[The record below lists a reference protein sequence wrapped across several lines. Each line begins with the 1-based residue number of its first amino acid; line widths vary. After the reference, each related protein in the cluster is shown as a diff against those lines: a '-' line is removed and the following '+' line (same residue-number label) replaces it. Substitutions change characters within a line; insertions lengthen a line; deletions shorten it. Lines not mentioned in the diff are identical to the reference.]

1 VFLFLFFVSLVS
13 GYKRFSVESLER
25 SDHQPVELE
34 LKGFAPNPNPGIVD
48 EALVMH
54 SLMPTMGPMDLSGW
68 REGSSEQ
75 WQIYRSMQ
83 RAEGVESNAA
93 PLRSLP
99 FVSIESFK
107 LSAEMRMPVYFAE
120 WENARQVEKLLQK
133 VHYAEG
139 VWAAECK
146 SEGSAGTRYLLS
158 ITLDSA
164 SQIIAAFCSCPIPSP
179 TVKTCK
185 HICGLYKWL
194 RKLKYN

>member
-1 VFLFLFFVSLVS
+1 VS
-13 GYKRFSVESLER
+13 GYKRLSVAESLER

-34 LKGFAPNPNPGIVD
+34 LKGFAPNPNPGILD
-48 EALVMH
+48 EALAMH
-54 SLMPTMGPMDLSGW
+54 SLMPKKGAMVLSDW
-68 REGSSEQ
+68 RDGSSNE
-75 WQIYRSMQ
+75 WKIIRSMQ
-83 RAEGVESNAA
+83 QAEGVESNAA

-107 LSAEMRMPVYFAE
+107 LSAEMRMPAYFAD
-120 WENARQVEKLLQK
+120 WEKARQVEKLLQK

-146 SEGSAGTRYLLS
+146 SEGSPNTQYLLS

-164 SQIIAAFCSCPIPSP
+164 SQIIAAFCSCPIRPQ

-194 RKLKYN
+194 REAK